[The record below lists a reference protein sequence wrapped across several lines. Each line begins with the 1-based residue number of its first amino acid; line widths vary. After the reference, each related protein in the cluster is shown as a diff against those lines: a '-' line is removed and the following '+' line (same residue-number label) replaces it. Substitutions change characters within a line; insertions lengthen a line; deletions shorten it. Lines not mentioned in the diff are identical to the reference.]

1 MASLADCSFEIG
13 DLVDFKAKD
22 KEEGFTQL
30 TRREGQ
36 LTRIIKS
43 GQTELVSPTMVVVE
57 IVKENTKD
65 ALLLT
70 KKAGQKLK
78 DPIKVR
84 CLWYSFK
91 QSKFLDRW
99 FNAGALVPM
108 PLEKTLN
115 GKKLKGEINEV
126 VTLRTY
132 LGSFKELELKYESSP
147 IQEDEATISTT
158 VTQVFNNLSFL
169 PPKMLITAIEDLESK
184 SPLYDK
190 VTNELIR
197 KVGQKQ
203 AKCMWYD
210 PKAGKYSEMFFPLES
225 LISTK
230 SLPTI
235 RNMIDFQE

>member
-1 MASLADCSFEIG
+1 MKSLSDCPYEVG
-13 DLVDFKAKD
+13 DLVDFKAKH
-22 KEEGFTQL
+22 KEEGFTRL
-30 TRREGQ
+30 TRKEGQ

-57 IVKENTKD
+57 IVKENTKNARLFD
-65 ALLLT
+65 EKT
-70 KKAGQKLK
+70 GQKLR

-99 FNAGALVPM
+99 FNIGALVRLPK
-108 PLEKTLN
+108 ENNLN
-115 GKKLKGEINEV
+115 GEKPKGEINEV

-132 LGSFKELELKYESSP
+132 LGSFKELELKYDSSP
-147 IQEDEATISTT
+147 MQDEEATVSTS
-158 VTQVFNNLSFL
+158 VTQVFSNLSFL

-225 LISTK
+225 LISTE
-230 SLPTI
+230 SLPTVNDI
-235 RNMIDFQE
+235 VDLP